1 MDLHTNRPADRLSP
15 RERDIIRG
23 LMAGMKV
30 KAIAREL
37 RISESTV
44 RNHLRRAYCTVN
56 VHSAAS
62 LIAFLCGS
70 DAANGASGELR
81 SARTQTR

>member
-1 MDLHTNRPADRLSP
+1 MDLHKNRPADRLSP

-37 RISESTV
+37 LISEFTV
-44 RNHLRRAYCTVN
+44 RNHLRRAYCTMN

-62 LIAFLCGS
+62 LIALLCGG
-70 DAANGASGELR
+70 DAAIGASGTIR